1 MTTTQPIRIRKIS
14 TTRRGYG
21 GNIYELYLE
30 EFLEEY
36 GNFERLDL
44 SFQSS
49 GWFRLFEFPIYLFR
63 LLCTS
68 LFTHGFLIRN
78 SQAALFPLKKKG
90 GLTIVYHIDETLS
103 PLASR
108 LYQRLM
114 ATCFFFFSRKTDP
127 IVVIAQ
133 YWKDY
138 FLNKGFTNVHL
149 AYCPFDVS
157 KYQTSESEIESFKQK
172 YGLDSKPSKPL
183 VYIGNPQLKKGT
195 HLAYEALKNEGYEL
209 VTSGEGPLILPG
221 TKNLSLKF
229 DDYITLL
236 AACDVVVTFSQFKE
250 GWCRVAHEAILVGT
264 PVVGSGKGG
273 MTEILEQT
281 GQIVC
286 PSTSLLRDSVKLALE
301 RGKILS
307 PKARIWAQSFDIERF
322 RKEWQC
328 ILCEL
333 TPNLP
338 KFGKALMALDRETQ
352 L

>member
-1 MTTTQPIRIRKIS
+1 MTVSQPIKIRKIS

-21 GNIYELYLE
+21 GNIYEHYLE
-30 EFLEEY
+30 AFLEEL
-36 GNFERLDL
+36 GFFERLDL
-44 SFQSS
+44 SFRST

-63 LLCTS
+63 LLYASICTR
-68 LFTHGFLIRN
+68 GFLIRN
-78 SQAALFPLKKKG
+78 SQAALFPLRKSS

-108 LYQRLM
+108 LFQRFM

-149 AYCPFDVS
+149 AYCPFEIS
-157 KYQTSESEIESFKQK
+157 KYQISKTAIESFKQK
-172 YGLDSKPSKPL
+172 YGFGSKPL

-195 HLAYEALKNEGYEL
+195 HLAYEALKNEGYDL
-209 VTSGEGPLILPG
+209 VTSGEGPLVLPG

-229 DDYITLL
+229 DDYISLL

-250 GWCRVAHEAILVGT
+250 GWCRVAHEAILAGT

-281 GQIVC
+281 EQIIC
-286 PSTSLLRDSVKLALE
+286 SSTSLLRNSVKLALK

-307 PKARIWAQSFDIERF
+307 PKARAWARSFDIERF
-322 RKEWQC
+322 RKEWKC
-328 ILCEL
+328 ILYEL
-333 TPNLP
+333 IPHLP
-338 KFGKALMALDRETQ
+338 KFGKAPTALDREPQ